1 MMLPWAGFAPLREGR
16 VHVWCP
22 KCKRKLS
29 NLYRQKYDPPRAT
42 LVHSFCDRCSQG
54 CKDTPEWY
62 YDADGRLI
70 EWDEIERHIEGS
82 TAKDG
87 RGTERGS

>member
-1 MMLPWAGFAPLREGR
+1 MSQPDYLPWAGFAPLRKGR

-29 NLYRQKYDPPRAT
+29 NMPRQTFDPERAT
-42 LVHSFCDRCSQG
+42 LVHSFCIRCSEG

-62 YDADGRLI
+62 YDANGKQI
-70 EWDEIERHIEGS
+70 EWEEIEAQID
-82 TAKDG
+82 AQIKAG
-87 RGTERGS
+87 RADA